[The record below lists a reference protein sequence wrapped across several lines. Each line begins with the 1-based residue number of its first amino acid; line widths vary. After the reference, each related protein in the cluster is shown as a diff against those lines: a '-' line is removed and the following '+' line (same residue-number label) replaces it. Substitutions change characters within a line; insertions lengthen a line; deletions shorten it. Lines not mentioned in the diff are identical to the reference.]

1 MQRADVVAGTVV
13 AVLGAFALVAAL
25 NLAFLSDSGV
35 PGPGFFPT
43 LLSGLLVV
51 FGIWLGVSSVRKQTL
66 ARQRRGKARRDS
78 DVDAANPSGRPSSVA
93 LTEEDSPSGR
103 SRVLRAGTVWVC
115 FLISVPILTFLG
127 FVPAMAILIALLLF
141 GVERRLNWQSLVVAV
156 VVPVGVY
163 ELFVHLLSIPLPTGV
178 LALGPFSS

>member
-13 AVLGAFALVAAL
+13 AALGAFALVTAL

-51 FGIWLGVSSVRKQTL
+51 LGILL
-66 ARQRRGKARRDS
+66 AVISLRRR
-78 DVDAANPSGRPSSVA
+78 AAAAAGEPPA
-93 LTEEDSPSGR
+93 DHEDSAIVVEER
-103 SRVLRAGTVWVC
+103 SPRERITRAGAVWIC
-115 FLISVPILTFLG
+115 FAVAVPILTVLG
-127 FVPAMAILIALLLF
+127 FVPAMAILIAVLLF
-141 GVERRLNWQSLVVAV
+141 GVERRLNWRSIVLAV

-163 ELFVHLLSIPLPTGV
+163 ELFVHLLSIPLPTG
-178 LALGPFSS
+178 LFALGPFSS

>member
-1 MQRADVVAGTVV
+1 MQRADVVAGTAV
-13 AVLGAFALVAAL
+13 AALGAFALVTAL

-51 FGIWLGVSSVRKQTL
+51 LGLVLAVISLRK
-66 ARQRRGKARRDS
+66 RQG
-78 DVDAANPSGRPSSVA
+78 VAAVATDRTTEQESGELV
-93 LTEEDSPSGR
+93 EDDPGPR
-103 SRVLRAGTVWVC
+103 ACVLRAGVIWIC
-115 FLISVPILTFLG
+115 FLVAVPILTVLG

-141 GVERRLNWQSLVVAV
+141 GVERRLNWRSLVLAV

-163 ELFVHLLSIPLPTGV
+163 ELFVHLLSIPLPTG
-178 LALGPFSS
+178 LIAIGPFSS

>member
-1 MQRADVVAGTVV
+1 MQRADVVAGTAV
-13 AVLGAFALVAAL
+13 AAPGAFALVTAL

-51 FGIWLGVSSVRKQTL
+51 LGVVLGVTSLRKRPATETGGETGAGDEAEQL
-66 ARQRRGKARRDS
+66 P
-78 DVDAANPSGRPSSVA
+78 AA
-93 LTEEDSPSGR
+93 DSPSGR
-103 SRVLRAGTVWVC
+103 SRVLRAGAVWVC
-115 FLISVPILTFLG
+115 FLLAVPILTYLG
-127 FVPAMAILIALLLF
+127 FVPAMAILVALLLF
-141 GVERRLNWQSLVVAV
+141 GVERRLDWRSLVVAV

-178 LALGPFSS
+178 IAIGPFSS

>member
-13 AVLGAFALVAAL
+13 AVLGAFALVTAL

-51 FGIWLGVSSVRKQTL
+51 LGVVLGATRAL
-66 ARQRRGKARRDS
+66 AWQRRGRARGDG
-78 DVDAANPSGRPSSVA
+78 DVDPDPSGRPSA
-93 LTEEDSPSGR
+93 GEPAAADSPSGR
-103 SRVLRAGTVWVC
+103 SKVLRAGTVWVC
-115 FLISVPILTFLG
+115 FLVAVPILTFLG

-141 GVERRLNWQSLVVAV
+141 GVERRLNWRSLVVAV

-163 ELFVHLLSIPLPTGV
+163 ELFVHLLGIPLPTGV
-178 LALGPFSS
+178 LPIGPFSS

>member
-13 AVLGAFALVAAL
+13 AALGAFALATAL

-51 FGIWLGVSSVRKQTL
+51 LGILLAVISLRK
-66 ARQRRGKARRDS
+66 
-78 DVDAANPSGRPSSVA
+78 RPVTA
-93 LTEEDSPSGR
+93 DEPAGHEDSAILVEQR
-103 SRVLRAGTVWVC
+103 SPRERILRAGAVWICFAVAVPVLTV
-115 FLISVPILTFLG
+115 LG
-127 FVPAMAILIALLLF
+127 FVPAMAILIAVLLF
-141 GVERRLNWQSLVVAV
+141 GVERRLNWRSIVLAV

-163 ELFVHLLSIPLPTGV
+163 ELFVHLLSIPLPTG
-178 LALGPFSS
+178 LFALGPFSS

>member
-1 MQRADVVAGTVV
+1 MQRADVVASTAV
-13 AVLGAFALVAAL
+13 AALGAFALVTAL

-51 FGIWLGVSSVRKQTL
+51 LGVVLGVTSL
-66 ARQRRGKARRDS
+66 RRRPATGTGDEAEEPT
-78 DVDAANPSGRPSSVA
+78 AA
-93 LTEEDSPSGR
+93 DSPSAR

-115 FLISVPILTFLG
+115 FLIAVPILTYLG

-141 GVERRLNWQSLVVAV
+141 GVERRLNWRSLVVAV

-178 LALGPFSS
+178 IAIGPFSS

>member
-1 MQRADVVAGTVV
+1 MQRADVVAGTAV
-13 AVLGAFALVAAL
+13 AALGAFALVTAV

-51 FGIWLGVSSVRKQTL
+51 LGVVLGVTSLRKRPATETGAEDEAEEL
-66 ARQRRGKARRDS
+66 T
-78 DVDAANPSGRPSSVA
+78 AA
-93 LTEEDSPSGR
+93 DSPSGR
-103 SRVLRAGTVWVC
+103 SRVLRAGAVWVC
-115 FLISVPILTFLG
+115 FLLAVPILTYLG
-127 FVPAMAILIALLLF
+127 FVPAMAILVALLLF
-141 GVERRLNWQSLVVAV
+141 GVERRLDWRSLVVAV

-178 LALGPFSS
+178 IAIGPFGS

>member
-1 MQRADVVAGTVV
+1 MQRADVVAGTAV
-13 AVLGAFALVAAL
+13 AALGAFALVTAL

-51 FGIWLGVSSVRKQTL
+51 LGVVLGVTSLRKRPATETGDGGEAEEL
-66 ARQRRGKARRDS
+66 T
-78 DVDAANPSGRPSSVA
+78 AA
-93 LTEEDSPSGR
+93 DSPSGR
-103 SRVLRAGTVWVC
+103 SRVVRAGAVWVC
-115 FLISVPILTFLG
+115 FLLAVPILTYLG
-127 FVPAMAILIALLLF
+127 FVPAMAILVALLLF
-141 GVERRLNWQSLVVAV
+141 GVERRLNWRSLVVAV

-178 LALGPFSS
+178 IAIGPFSS

>member
-13 AVLGAFALVAAL
+13 AVLGAFALVTAL

-51 FGIWLGVSSVRKQTL
+51 LGVVLGATSAL
-66 ARQRRGKARRDS
+66 GRQRRGRARRDS
-78 DVDAANPSGRPSSVA
+78 DVDAADPAGRPSSGE
-93 LTEEDSPSGR
+93 LTAAASPSGR
-103 SRVLRAGTVWVC
+103 GQVLRAGTVWVC
-115 FLISVPILTFLG
+115 FLVAVPILTFVG

-141 GVERRLNWQSLVVAV
+141 GVERRLNWRSLVVAV

-163 ELFVHLLSIPLPTGV
+163 ELFVHLLGIPLPTGV
-178 LALGPFSS
+178 LPLGPFGS

>member
-1 MQRADVVAGTVV
+1 MQRADVVAGTAV
-13 AVLGAFALVAAL
+13 AALGAFALVTAL

-43 LLSGLLVV
+43 LLSSLLIV
-51 FGIWLGVSSVRKQTL
+51 LGVVLGVTSLRKRPVAEPAAGGEPEDEPS
-66 ARQRRGKARRDS
+66 ARTS
-78 DVDAANPSGRPSSVA
+78 I
-93 LTEEDSPSGR
+93 
-103 SRVLRAGTVWVC
+103 LRAGTVWVC
-115 FLISVPILTFLG
+115 FLVAVPILTFLG

-141 GVERRLNWQSLVVAV
+141 GVERRLNWKSLVVAV

-178 LALGPFSS
+178 IAIGPFSS